1 MKLINFIKSSIE
13 HLKMH
18 KYYNTVLNNNIQDIE
33 RDILFGNVNGTDL
46 Y

>member
-1 MKLINFIKSSIE
+1 MKLINFIKNSIMQ
-13 HLKMH
+13 LKMH
-18 KYYNTVLNNNIQDIE
+18 KYYNALLNNNIQDVE